1 MRRLATPRTIGAR
14 MDRLAERVE
23 ALEEE
28 VRELRG
34 ALHPPDKL
42 RRVVERMRKKNKSLP
57 LRQLTK
63 TLDRAVREVRGGRGR
78 V

>member
-1 MRRLATPRTIGAR
+1 MPRNLAAKI
-14 MDRLAERVE
+14 DRLAERVE

-34 ALHPPDKL
+34 TLNPRDKL
-42 RRVVERMRKKNKSLP
+42 RRVVERMRQKNKHIP
-57 LRQLTK
+57 LRELNK
-63 TLDRAVREVRGGRGR
+63 TIDRAVRGVRGGRGR